1 MDDRRLPNSRLEMD
15 VKLTPINPPR
25 SFNVGVNEVIQL
37 TDCAHIELAPNEQ
50 VTFMTESGAE
60 YDVVRKPWGFYA
72 TPSLN
77 SRLRKF
83 DLRAVLV
90 KSPGPKFFILLVER
104 GKETEFQRY
113 LHRESLTVV
122 CWLDNDAELQALERK
137 LNGTRDET

>member
-1 MDDRRLPNSRLEMD
+1 MDDRGLLNPRLEMD
-15 VKLTPINPPR
+15 VKFTPINPPR
-25 SFNVGVNEVIQL
+25 SFNVGLNEGIEL

-50 VTFMTESGAE
+50 VSFMTESGAE

-83 DLRAVLV
+83 NLRATLV
-90 KSPGPKFFILLVER
+90 KNPSSKFFILLVER

-113 LHRESLTVV
+113 LHSESLMVV
-122 CWLDNDAELQALERK
+122 CWLDNDAEIQALERK
-137 LNGTRDET
+137 LNGTRNET

>member
-1 MDDRRLPNSRLEMD
+1 MDDRGLLNPRLEMD
-15 VKLTPINPPR
+15 VKFTPINPPR
-25 SFNVGVNEVIQL
+25 SFNVSLNEGIEL

-83 DLRAVLV
+83 NLRAVLV
-90 KSPGPKFFILLVER
+90 KSPDSKFYILLIER
-104 GKETEFQRY
+104 GKESGFRQY
-113 LHRESLTVV
+113 LDREGLTVV

-137 LNGTRDET
+137 LNGTRNET